1 MSLRLGKYPPQTLAH
16 VSQLPICVSC
26 QVQHLLKQNL
36 KVDKAFLI
44 KQQLVRLVNQLGVY
58 TRGVGISM
66 CTHPRGCFLYEEHCS
81 LTSHRWTSNLPVSC
95 MWGLPGGSVV
105 KNLPANA
112 AGKGSIPGSGSSP
125 REGNGNP
132 CQYSCLGNPMDRG
145 AWQVTVYGVVKE
157 SDTTQRLNHSNNHI
171 FFVHSSFDK

>member
-1 MSLRLGKYPPQTLAH
+1 
-16 VSQLPICVSC
+16 
-26 QVQHLLKQNL
+26 
-36 KVDKAFLI
+36 
-44 KQQLVRLVNQLGVY
+44 
-58 TRGVGISM
+58 M

-145 AWQVTVYGVVKE
+145 AQQATIHGVTE
-157 SDTTQRLNHSNNHI
+157 SDMTEQLNDPCTCKVAWKTKHSTISLSLSFTPSLLLSLSLSFPFFHLLAGSPQANYFRLLSASVSLSI
-171 FFVHSSFDK
+171 KWE